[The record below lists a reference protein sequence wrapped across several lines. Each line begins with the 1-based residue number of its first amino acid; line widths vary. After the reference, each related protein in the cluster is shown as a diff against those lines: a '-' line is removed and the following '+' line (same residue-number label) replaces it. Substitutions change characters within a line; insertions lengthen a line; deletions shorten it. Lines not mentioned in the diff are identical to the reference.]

1 MPRCGR
7 NGFSNGACRIDAS
20 RAHRHYHSDSSSFR
34 TLHKV
39 TARLA
44 MTEADL
50 TPPTLIRPHHRALP
64 LLTLTDLRI
73 AESQAAAS
81 LPAHT
86 LMDRAGKAAASFLQE
101 QITRDTSVEKSRQ
114 RVWLIA
120 GPGNN
125 GGDALILAAELH
137 KAGVA
142 VELCMPVEV
151 KPDDARWAL
160 DTARAAGVAI
170 TTALPASLDGY
181 TWLVDGMFGIGLAR
195 TLDGVFAAAA
205 RQLSQRTKARPHR
218 GGVLALDVPSG
229 LDSDT
234 GTVVGDGDTAVRA
247 THTLTFIAA
256 KPGLF
261 TAQGRDLA
269 GDVTLAPIGVDS
281 STRTAIQLNAP
292 DLFATSLPPR
302 DFATNKGT
310 FGSLAVVG
318 GDTGMCGAPILAARA
333 ALYTGAG
340 KVHVALLG
348 AGAPPYDPP
357 HPELMLHPVDDL
369 PLDKMDALA
378 VGCGMGHGERAK
390 RVLHD
395 VLQLDTPK
403 LLDADALNLISKD
416 PTLAA
421 AVTARGVQGDPC
433 VLTPHP
439 LEAARL
445 LATDAAAVQRDR
457 LGAARALAARFAS
470 VVVLKG
476 TGTVIAA
483 PDGRLTINPTGNAA
497 LATGGTGDVLGGIIG
512 ALLAQR
518 LTRYEAALAGV
529 YLHGLAAD
537 TLSAQGHGPAGLTA
551 GELAPMVR
559 SLLNRMFYPVSS
571 A

>member
-1 MPRCGR
+1 
-7 NGFSNGACRIDAS
+7 
-20 RAHRHYHSDSSSFR
+20 
-34 TLHKV
+34 
-39 TARLA
+39 
-44 MTEADL
+44 MTDADL
-50 TPPTLIRPHHRALP
+50 TPPTLIRPHNRALP

-73 AESQAAAS
+73 AETQAAAS

-86 LMDRAGKAAASFLQE
+86 LMDRAGKAAASFLRE
-101 QITRDTSVEKSRQ
+101 QITRDTSTEKSRQ

-125 GGDALILAAELH
+125 GGDALILATQLH
-137 KAGVA
+137 KAGIA
-142 VELCMPVEV
+142 TELCMPVEV

-160 DTARAAGVAI
+160 DTARANGVSI
-170 TTALPASLDGY
+170 TQAPPASFDGY

-195 TLDGVFAAAA
+195 PLEGVFADIA
-205 RQLSQRTKARPHR
+205 RRLSQRTRARPHG

-234 GTVVGDGDTAVRA
+234 GTIVDDGEAAVRA
-247 THTLTFIAA
+247 THTVTFIAG

-269 GDVTLAPIGVDS
+269 GAVTVAPIGIDS
-281 STRTAIQLNAP
+281 TARASVRLNAP
-292 DLFATSLPPR
+292 ELFATFLPPR

-318 GDTGMCGAPILAARA
+318 GDTGMCGAPILASRA
-333 ALYTGAG
+333 ALFCGAG

-357 HPELMLHPVDDL
+357 HPELMLHAVDDL

-378 VGCGMGHGERAK
+378 VGCGMGHGERAT
-390 RVLHD
+390 RVLRD
-395 VLQLDTPK
+395 VLQLDVPK
-403 LLDADALNLISKD
+403 LLDADALNLISND
-416 PTLAA
+416 AALAA
-421 AVTARGVQGDPC
+421 AVTARGVEGDPC

-445 LATDAAAVQRDR
+445 LGTDAAGVQRDR

-518 LTRYEAALAGV
+518 LPGYEAALAGV

-537 TLSAQGHGPAGLTA
+537 TLTAQGHGPAGLTA

-559 SLLNRMFYPVSS
+559 SLMNRMFYPSTQS
-571 A
+571 

>member
-1 MPRCGR
+1 
-7 NGFSNGACRIDAS
+7 
-20 RAHRHYHSDSSSFR
+20 
-34 TLHKV
+34 
-39 TARLA
+39 
-44 MTEADL
+44 MTEAAP
-50 TPPTLIRPHHRALP
+50 TPPTLLRPDSRALP

-73 AESQAAAS
+73 AESQSAAV

-86 LMDRAGKAAASFLQE
+86 LMGRAGKAAASFLVE
-101 QITRDTSVEKSRQ
+101 RITRDTSVEKSKQ

-125 GGDALILAAELH
+125 GGDALILATELH
-137 KAGVA
+137 KAGIA
-142 VELCMPVEV
+142 VELCMPVDA

-160 DTARAAGVAI
+160 DAARAAGVAI
-170 TTALPASLDGY
+170 TAAPPASLDAY
-181 TWLVDGMFGIGLAR
+181 TWLVDGMFGIGLTR
-195 TLDGVFAAAA
+195 SLEGVFAAAA
-205 RQLSQRTKARPHR
+205 RLLSQRTQARPR
-218 GGVLALDVPSG
+218 TGGVLALDVPSG

-234 GTVVGDGDTAVRA
+234 GTIVGDGGSAVRA
-247 THTLTFIAA
+247 THTITFIAA

-269 GDVTLAPIGVDS
+269 GAVTVAPIGVEYKA
-281 STRTAIQLNAP
+281 RGAVQLNAP
-292 DLFATSLPPR
+292 ELFAGFLPPR

-357 HPELMLHPVDDL
+357 HPELMMHAVDDL

-378 VGCGMGHGERAK
+378 LGCGMGHGERAT
-390 RVLHD
+390 RVMHD
-395 VLQLDTPK
+395 VLRLDVPK
-403 LLDADALNLISKD
+403 LFDADALNLISKD
-416 PTLAA
+416 AALAA
-421 AVTARGVQGDPC
+421 EVTARGAQGDPC
-433 VLTPHP
+433 LLTPHP

-445 LATDAAAVQRDR
+445 LGTDAAGVQRDR
-457 LGAARALAARFAS
+457 LGAARALAARFAG

-476 TGTVIAA
+476 TGTIIAA

-512 ALLAQR
+512 ALLAQH
-518 LTRYEAALAGV
+518 LPGYEAALAGV

-537 TLSAQGHGPAGLTA
+537 TLSAEGHGPAGLTA

-559 SLLNRMFYPVSS
+559 SLLNRLFYPPTQP
-571 A
+571 

>member
-1 MPRCGR
+1 
-7 NGFSNGACRIDAS
+7 
-20 RAHRHYHSDSSSFR
+20 
-34 TLHKV
+34 
-39 TARLA
+39 
-44 MTEADL
+44 
-50 TPPTLIRPHHRALP
+50 
-64 LLTLTDLRI
+64 
-73 AESQAAAS
+73 
-81 LPAHT
+81 
-86 LMDRAGKAAASFLQE
+86 MDRAGKAAASFLRE
-101 QITRDTSVEKSRQ
+101 QITRDTSTEKSRQ

-125 GGDALILAAELH
+125 GGDALILATQLH
-137 KAGVA
+137 KAGIA
-142 VELCMPVEV
+142 TELCMPVEV

-160 DTARAAGVAI
+160 DTARANGVAI
-170 TTALPASLDGY
+170 TQAPPASFDAY

-195 TLDGVFAAAA
+195 PLEGVFADIA
-205 RQLSQRTKARPHR
+205 RRLSQRTRARPHG

-234 GTVVGDGDTAVRA
+234 GTIVGDGEAAVRA
-247 THTLTFIAA
+247 THTVTFIAG

-269 GDVTLAPIGVDS
+269 GAVTVAPIGIDS
-281 STRTAIQLNAP
+281 TARASIRLNAP
-292 DLFATSLPPR
+292 ELFATFLPPR

-318 GDTGMCGAPILAARA
+318 GDTGMCGAPILASRA
-333 ALYTGAG
+333 ALFSGAG

-357 HPELMLHPVDDL
+357 HPELMLHAVDDL

-378 VGCGMGHGERAK
+378 VGCGMGHGERAAS
-390 RVLHD
+390 VLRD
-395 VLQLDTPK
+395 VLQLDVPK
-403 LLDADALNLISKD
+403 LLDADALNLISND
-416 PTLAA
+416 AALAA
-421 AVTARGVQGDPC
+421 AVTARGVEGDPC

-445 LATDAAAVQRDR
+445 LGTDAASVQRDR

-483 PDGRLTINPTGNAA
+483 PDGRVTINPTGNAA

-518 LTRYEAALAGV
+518 LPGYEAALAGV

-537 TLSAQGHGPAGLTA
+537 TLTAQGHGPAGLTA

-559 SLLNRMFYPVSS
+559 SLMNRMFYPSTQS
-571 A
+571 